1 VVATAGICTSA
12 AVAHTD
18 SGQRLLNGGYAS
30 GAGGTNDVDTAG
42 NGVGS
47 GAGGRCSLLTG
58 WNVIPGGSP
67 RVVDVPNIISQ
78 PI

>member
-18 SGQRLLNGGYAS
+18 SGQRLGMVD
-30 GAGGTNDVDTAG
+30 AGGANGVDTAG

-58 WNVIPGGSP
+58 RNVILGGA
-67 RVVDVPNIISQ
+67 
-78 PI
+78 